1 MPPAPCS
8 AASGRAQQWL
18 HVHQHKQLPSNWQ
31 RPVVIKYKASTTA
44 AGQLK
49 SPLWYAAKYG
59 VPAGKKWDSK
69 KPGVPDNYFLAR
81 NPTKLKEALEA
92 IFNSAAE
99 GDAPVGGSGS
109 GAHFDQ
115 LVHCI
120 VPLQRALWHCGLDR

>member
-1 MPPAPCS
+1 
-8 AASGRAQQWL
+8 
-18 HVHQHKQLPSNWQ
+18 NWQ

-44 AGQLK
+44 AGQLQ

-59 VPAGKKWDSK
+59 VPAGKQWDSK

-109 GAHFDQ
+109 GAR
-115 LVHCI
+115 I
-120 VPLQRALWHCGLDR
+120 STNS